1 MASARFFS
9 YVLFFFFIF
18 FISPIFPCHAQNVT
32 LSVYYE
38 TLCPYCADF
47 IVNHLVK
54 LFDEGLSSIVNLRLV
69 PWGNSVMQPDGTFLC
84 QHGPG
89 ECLLNSVLAC
99 TIIIYPD
106 VKWHFSFI
114 LCVERLTLQN
124 KSNEWVNCF
133 DMTGL
138 GTVPIDCYKSGY
150 GNVLEKQYA
159 AETAQL
165 NPPHKFVPW
174 VLVNGQP
181 LQEDFKNFVSYVCKA
196 YRGEKVPEACQS
208 IPLMSNSLKKATIN
222 NPASLLNADTPYSI
236 TLLLIYGIHFWLLS
250 LL

>member
-1 MASARFFS
+1 MASPRFFTTL
-9 YVLFFFFIF
+9 LFLL
-18 FISPIFPCHAQNVT
+18 FISPSPCHAQNVT

-38 TLCPYCADF
+38 TLCPYCSDF

-54 LFDEGLSSIVNLRLV
+54 LFDEGLISIVNLRLV
-69 PWGNSVMQPDGTFLC
+69 PWGNAVMQRDGTFFC

-89 ECLLNSVLAC
+89 ECLLNAVEAC

-106 VKWHFSFI
+106 VESHFRFI
-114 LCVERLTLQN
+114 LCVERLTLEN
-124 KSNEWVNCF
+124 KLNEWANCF
-133 DMTGL
+133 DMAGL

-150 GNVLEKQYA
+150 GNLEKQYA

-181 LQEDFKNFVSYVCKA
+181 LQEDFKNFVTYVCNA
-196 YRGEKVPEACQS
+196 HRGEQVPEACRS
-208 IPLMSNSLKKATIN
+208 LPLRNNSLKKATRS
-222 NPASLLNADTPYSI
+222 NPVCYAKRETRKL
-236 TLLLIYGIHFWLLS
+236 
-250 LL
+250 